1 MSAGSKLK
9 EELGSVAL
17 YTLFF
22 GAWFGT
28 FILLKTLILAEYKI
42 RFSGLSAAFVGAL
55 ILAKVVLLLEH
66 VSLGA
71 GIARRPAWV
80 EVAVRTALYAL
91 GVLAVLLLE
100 KAFEVRHEHGGV
112 LRALAGILRHE
123 DIPHVIAN
131 AIVATGALLAFNV
144 LSLIRKRLGSGGLFG
159 LLRAPAGRPD

>member
-9 EELGSVAL
+9 EELRAVAL

-22 GAWFGT
+22 GAWFAT
-28 FILLKTLILAEYKI
+28 FILLKTLILEEYEI
-42 RFSGLSAAFVGAL
+42 RFSGLSAAVVGSL

-66 VSLGA
+66 ASLGE

-80 EVAVRTALYAL
+80 EVAVRTSLYAL

-100 KAFEVRHEHGGV
+100 KAFELRHEHGGV

-144 LSLIRKRLGSGGLFG
+144 LSLIRKRLGPGALLG
-159 LLRAPAGRPD
+159 LLRAPAGKAG